1 VTAAAAAATGVN
13 QLVLTASVAEL
24 GALRYTPAGLPA
36 IDLKLEHESTLLEAG
51 KARQVKAALRAV
63 AFGAI
68 AERLAKQSMG
78 SLWRFQGFLATP
90 GNGKHPVLH
99 IQDFQ
104 QD

>member
-1 VTAAAAAATGVN
+1 MKAGAAAN
-13 QLVLTASVAEL
+13 SLVLTACVAEL
-24 GALRYTPAGLPA
+24 GTMRFTPAGLPA
-36 IDLKLEHESTLLEAG
+36 INLRLEHESIVEEAG
-51 KARQVKAALRAV
+51 QPRQVKAALKAV

-68 AERLAKQSMG
+68 AERLARQAMG

-104 QD
+104 QF

>member
-1 VTAAAAAATGVN
+1 MSGAAVN
-13 QLVLTASVAEL
+13 SLVLTACVAEL

-36 IDLKLEHESTLLEAG
+36 IDLKLEHESTVEEAG
-51 KARQVKAALRAV
+51 KPRQVKAALKAV

-68 AERLAKQSMG
+68 AERLARQALG

-90 GNGKHPVLH
+90 GSAKHPVLH